1 MRTWRTV
8 ARRGSSLGKQR
19 ISRRRFLAG
28 TATAAAAA
36 VVPRRVLGGPGN
48 APPSETF
55 AVGLVGCGGQ
65 GGEDVRNYIGGAGGH
80 YKIIACCDVDK
91 NRVARA
97 LKKFGPGAQGYTD
110 FRRLVER
117 DDLDVVS
124 VATPPHWHA
133 LITIAAMQAGKD
145 VLCEKPMT
153 KFIAEGRAVVKAGER
168 YGRVFQIGTSGRF
181 GAHKSSRSR
190 LIHKIMR
197 SGLLRACPGVWIK
210 RGGFHIKPY
219 CGKVGPAPEPVPAH
233 LDWDMYCGPA
243 RLAPYHPH
251 RFGWSHRYYW
261 DYEGQG
267 LADFSQHY
275 LDPIQWVYGK
285 DDTSPVEVEAYAPP
299 AHPEA
304 AGMWG
309 WVELKYADGLTFV
322 LDGGEWGKPYD
333 RKEARHVELED
344 LDEESRKKVEAMP
357 DPEPPRT
364 FVQAVRTRK
373 RSAGHAEAA
382 HRAATVL
389 HLANIAI
396 RCGRKIRYD
405 PVAEQI
411 IGDDFANRLVNQP
424 MRAPWHL

>member
-1 MRTWRTV
+1 MSGSRRASQTESAGGPGRMS
-8 ARRGSSLGKQR
+8 RRG
-19 ISRRRFLAG
+19 FLAG
-28 TATAAAAA
+28 AAAAS
-36 VVPRRVLGGPGN
+36 VVPRHVLGGVYT
-48 APPSETF
+48 PPSETF
-55 AVGLVGCGGQ
+55 LVGLVGCGGQ

-80 YKIIACCDVDK
+80 YKIIACCDVDA
-91 NRVARA
+91 RRLARA
-97 LKKFGPGAQGYTD
+97 IQKFGPGAEGYTD

-153 KFIAEGRAVVKAGER
+153 KFIAEGRAVVSAARR

-181 GAHKSSRSR
+181 GAYKSSRSR
-190 LIHKIMR
+190 QIHKIMR
-197 SGLLRACPGVWIK
+197 SGLLKNCKGVWIQ
-210 RGGFHIKPY
+210 RGGFHIRPY
-219 CGKVGPAPEPVPAH
+219 CGIVGPRPHPVPPH
-233 LDWDMYCGPA
+233 IDWDMYCGPA
-243 RLAPYHPH
+243 PLRPFHPH
-251 RFGWSHRYYW
+251 RFGASHRFYW

-267 LADFSQHY
+267 LADFAQHY

-309 WVELKYADGLTFV
+309 WVEMTYADGLTFV
-322 LDGGEWGKPYD
+322 FDGGEWGKPYD
-333 RKEARHVELED
+333 RKRERHVDLAD
-344 LDEESRKKVEAMP
+344 LDEQGRKTVEAMP

-364 FVQAVRTRK
+364 FVEAVRTRK
-373 RSAGHAEAA
+373 RSAGHEEAA
-382 HRAATVL
+382 HRAATVI

-405 PVAEQI
+405 PVKEQI
-411 IGDDFANRLVNQP
+411 LGDEFANRLVNQP

>member
-1 MRTWRTV
+1 MSASRKATRSESV
-8 ARRGSSLGKQR
+8 LGKGRVSRRG
-19 ISRRRFLAG
+19 FLAG
-28 TATAAAAA
+28 AAATAAAA
-36 VVPRRVLGGPGN
+36 VVPRCVLGGVY
-48 APPSETF
+48 APPSETL
-55 AVGLVGCGGQ
+55 AVGIVGCGGQ
-65 GGEDVRNYIGGAGGH
+65 SGEDVRNYIGGAGGK
-80 YKIIACCDVDK
+80 YKVLAVCDVDK
-91 NRVARA
+91 RRVARA
-97 LKKFGPGAQGYTD
+97 VKSHGEGCEGYTD

-153 KFIAEGRAVVKAGER
+153 KFIAEGRAVVNAARR

-181 GAHKSSRSR
+181 GVYKSGTSR

-197 SGLLRACPGVWIK
+197 SGLLKDCKGVWIN
-210 RGGFHIKPY
+210 RGGFHIKGY
-219 CGKVGPAPEPVPAH
+219 CGMVGPAPQAVPPH

-251 RFGWSHRYYW
+251 RFGGSHRYYW

-267 LADFSQHY
+267 LADFAQHY

-285 DDTSPVEVEAYAPP
+285 DDTSPVEIEAYAPP
-299 AHPEA
+299 AHPDA

-309 WVELKYADGLTFV
+309 WVEMKYADGLTFV
-322 LDGGEWGKPYD
+322 FDGREWGKPYD
-333 RKEARHVELED
+333 RKQQRRVELAD
-344 LDEESRKKVEAMP
+344 LDEQGRKKVEAMP

-364 FVQAVRTRK
+364 FVEAVRTRK
-373 RSAGHAEAA
+373 RSAGHEEAA

-405 PVAEQI
+405 PVKEQI
-411 IGDDFANRLVNQP
+411 VGDEFANRLVNQP
-424 MRAPWHL
+424 MRAPWHI